1 MPRAMSH
8 IGDGFRFIFKLL
20 RSQKTTRAAGP
31 VGATVT
37 IITALGMARLSLCC
51 MTWFA
56 DLAR

>member
-1 MPRAMSH
+1 MSH

-20 RSQKTTRAAGP
+20 RSQSAACWWQP

-37 IITALGMARLSLCC
+37 IITALTMPRLSLCR

-56 DLAR
+56 FLAR